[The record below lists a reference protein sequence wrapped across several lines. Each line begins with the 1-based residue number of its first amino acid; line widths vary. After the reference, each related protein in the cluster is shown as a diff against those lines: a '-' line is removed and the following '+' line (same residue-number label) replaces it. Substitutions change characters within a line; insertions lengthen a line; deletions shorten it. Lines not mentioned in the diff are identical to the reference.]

1 MPPPTEQ
8 LRPSVDIEVKKILL
22 KLECLKVCVC
32 IQLLTGA
39 GESGKSTIVKQM
51 KLVGNKLLFRY
62 SSIEAVS
69 NARSYVLLCGEW
81 GGVRWFL
88 VLVLLF

>member
-8 LRPSVDIEVKKILL
+8 LRPSIDIEVKKILL

-69 NARSYVLLCGEW
+69 NARSYVLLCEER

>member
-8 LRPSVDIEVKKILL
+8 LRTSVDIEVKKILL

-51 KLVGNKLLFRY
+51 KWVGNKLFFRY

-69 NARSYVLLCGEW
+69 H
-81 GGVRWFL
+81 VRDLMSCF
-88 VLVLLF
+88 VGSRVV